1 MSTRLITFTIG
12 EENRPVI
19 EDIDKDVLKNS
30 IFSDQYNKALSV
42 IDDYVGFSS
51 KIREGKRCA
60 GNEKTGALN
69 FSDSVDNNNNIFAFV
84 GERGS
89 GKTSCMMSVVN
100 LLLKEKNRRDFI
112 NGENIRLNNFYG
124 LDLIDP
130 SFFDDKHNIL
140 AVFVAQLYKQYKER
154 ERYEP
159 SSYSDNLNQKRTL
172 LERFSETQ
180 KNLSCILDKQQEQTE
195 DLERLVALAAAVNLK
210 QNIRELV
217 DAFLE
222 YIGKKDSTLLLAID
236 DIDLHSREATEMVEQ
251 IRKYL
256 IHPNIVILM
265 AVKLDQLTMLKRLQ
279 YTQEYEKLLKEGA
292 AMTSDLIEE
301 MTERYMT
308 KLVPHNQRIFLPD
321 VEAYIFARL
330 KIEPKKENEPEE
342 YSSIRHAVLEL
353 IFQKTRYL
361 FYNTFTN
368 TSYIVP
374 RNLRELRMLIKLLR
388 GMPNYRD
395 QDPQKQEQNSYNK
408 QLFKKYFFE
417 SWVINNLN
425 SKEQQYVNEILQVTD
440 AAQINHRVLKVL
452 SESFPDFFKSIL
464 EKVTSVEREIGY
476 IQREG
481 NMVYN
486 ISLGDVLGVID
497 LLERQYTDLHS
508 SRFLFI
514 LKSIYSMRLYEYY
527 DEKTEAYKQ
536 QNGYE
541 DSASKDQQNH
551 EQVLKHY
558 NLAALELDNYDK
570 LVAGRFINSRIVELL
585 PTPSV
590 STNKQKEV
598 SRSNRIINIGALHNL
613 IDECFDDWLNENL
626 VEKVSKEKVQLAEF
640 FMLCISRGVDTKNK
654 DEYESLFRTNRTVYY
669 AESLEAKKKNVLF
682 DINSFF
688 YNVTRIKACYKRFKG
703 GEEFF
708 NYAYE
713 REESL
718 VYAFKEATVKHD
730 GCDIDSFSIDRWLSF
745 CSIRNVEVLQ
755 DLQEQLEN
763 VDYKTGND
771 IDILRGFFNAI
782 ASFEIK
788 TYDRDSGKESYYS
801 IEFCFAKSIV
811 DLLDKVSASEDQIEC
826 FNSIFDIDYNLA
838 SQYDPVVI
846 DIENI
851 GKNITRTRTLRRT
864 ILKKYPAAKDPKY
877 LAKIE
882 EVLVNYDDHI
892 TREKIEEAVKEM
904 NRLFSTIGV
913 SEDSENGE
921 A

>member
-100 LLLKEKNRRDFI
+100 LLLKEKSRRDFI
-112 NGENIRLNNFYG
+112 KGENLRLNNFYG

-222 YIGKKDSTLLLAID
+222 YIGKKDSILLLAID

-265 AVKLDQLTMLKRLQ
+265 AVKLDQLAMLKRLQ

-330 KIEPKKENEPEE
+330 KIEPKKENEVEE

-361 FYNTFTN
+361 FYNTSTN

-374 RNLRELRMLIKLLR
+374 RNLRELRMLMKLLK
-388 GMPNYRD
+388 GMPNFRD
-395 QDPQKQEQNSYNK
+395 CDSQKQEQNTYNK

-536 QNGYE
+536 QNSE
-541 DSASKDQQNH
+541 SKDQGND
-551 EQVLKHY
+551 EKVLRND
-558 NLAALELDNYDK
+558 NLAVLDLDNYDK

-585 PTPSV
+585 PTPSA

-598 SRSNRIINIGALHNL
+598 SRSNRIINIAALHEL
-613 IDECFDDWLNENL
+613 IKECIEHWKEES
-626 VEKVSKEKVQLAEF
+626 VEDSKTIDTIFEQKVQLAEF
-640 FMLCISRGVDTKNK
+640 FMLCISRGIDTKNK

-703 GEEFF
+703 GKEFLE
-708 NYAYE
+708 YACKSKI
-713 REESL
+713 SL
-718 VYAFKEATVKHD
+718 VNAFKEATCERYHI
-730 GCDIDSFSIDRWLSF
+730 GSFSMGRWLSW

-763 VDYKTGND
+763 VDYRTGDD
-771 IDILRGFFNAI
+771 IEILGNFFYKINLFNI
-782 ASFEIK
+782 EI
-788 TYDRDSGKESYYS
+788 YDRDPDKDKDKESYYS
-801 IEFCFAKSIV
+801 IEFSFAESIV
-811 DLLDKVSASEDQIEC
+811 SLLNNVCKDADMTKC
-826 FNSIFDIDYNLA
+826 FNSIFSYNNVL
-838 SQYDPVVI
+838 QNGPVII
-846 DIENI
+846 DIEDI
-851 GKNITRTRTLRRT
+851 RKTISKKRTFRNT
-864 ILKKYPAAKDPKY
+864 ILEKYPMYSESIHLNRMDRILSKY
-877 LAKIE
+877 GNKLTRDEIE
-882 EVLVNYDDHI
+882 EV
-892 TREKIEEAVKEM
+892 VK
-904 NRLFSTIGV
+904 RLNS
-913 SEDSENGE
+913 
-921 A
+921 